1 MFKKKKKKPQH
12 FTKGVRFTTEDAK
25 WARDF
30 IWMKKEPQD
39 LSWILHTDQK
49 LSSMLAKEK

>member
-1 MFKKKKKKPQH
+1 MFKKKKHQH
-12 FTKGVRFTTEDAK
+12 FTKAVRFTTEDAK

-49 LSSMLAKEK
+49 LNSMLAKEK